1 MCKIWMCD
9 IGGDCLKAMDYKLD
23 RKTILKALSLLDDAL
38 RREEVIGEIC
48 IFGGAAM
55 ILAFDGKFTTRD
67 VDAIFVPKSTLTD
80 AIVMLANQLG
90 LPAAWLNDGV
100 KEFVSAKEDFTSDD
114 MPDFENLR
122 VIRPSARYLLAM
134 KCLASRIGG
143 YGERGDISDIKVLC
157 KHLSCQTPESVT
169 EIILDYY
176 PPSQIPAK
184 TQFLLEEIFQD
195 FSSSEL

>member
-1 MCKIWMCD
+1 MESM
-9 IGGDCLKAMDYKLD
+9 LD
-23 RKTILKALSLLDDAL
+23 RKTIIKALSLLDEVL
-38 RREEVIGEIC
+38 RRDGVIGEIC

-55 ILAFDGKFTTRD
+55 ILAFDGKFSTRD
-67 VDAIFVPKSTLTD
+67 VDAIFVPKSTVAD
-80 AIVMLANQLG
+80 AIVSIADQLG
-90 LPAAWLNDGV
+90 LPADWLNDGV
-100 KEFVSAKEDFTSDD
+100 KGFVSEKEDFTSED

-143 YGERGDISDIKVLC
+143 YGERGDISDIKILC
-157 KHLSCQTPESVT
+157 KHLACKTPQSVT

-195 FSSSEL
+195 ITPSES

>member
-1 MCKIWMCD
+1 MENR
-9 IGGDCLKAMDYKLD
+9 LD
-23 RKTILKALSLLDDAL
+23 RKTIIKALSLLDDAL
-38 RREEVIGEIC
+38 RREHVIGEIC

-55 ILAFDGKFTTRD
+55 ILAFDGEFATRD
-67 VDAIFVPKSTLTD
+67 VDAIFVPKSIVTD
-80 AIVMLANQLG
+80 AILDIADTLD

-100 KEFVSAKEDFTSDD
+100 KGFVSEKEDFTAED

-143 YGERGDISDIKVLC
+143 YGERGDVSDIKILC
-157 KHLSCQTPESVT
+157 KYLSCETPQSVI

-176 PPSQIPAK
+176 PPAQVPAK
-184 TQFLLEEIFQD
+184 TQFLLEEIFHEITT
-195 FSSSEL
+195 SES